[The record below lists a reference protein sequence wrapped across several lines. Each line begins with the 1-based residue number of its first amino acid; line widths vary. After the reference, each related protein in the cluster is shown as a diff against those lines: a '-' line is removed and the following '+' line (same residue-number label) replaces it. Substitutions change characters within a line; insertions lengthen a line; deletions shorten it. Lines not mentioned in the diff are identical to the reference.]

1 MEDNSSA
8 RQRIILAAIDILN
21 MEGASGI
28 TTRRIAEEASVNS
41 AAVNYYF
48 GSRDILIDQVLNI
61 TLEHAF
67 SDWRMILEVEE
78 FDLPIRIYCLLYYTM
93 EGISM
98 YPGIVH
104 SHLFDSSVKEVRRR
118 VFAERID
125 SLLDM
130 LSTRLEERTPQT
142 GEELRLSLGQ
152 MLLTAISAAMIPEL
166 LLVITK
172 DDIAAAQA
180 RSRFILHLMKRLLG
194 IELVIT
200 DTIQNDINRLLAMAF
215 TSEHQN
221 SY

>member
-1 MEDNSSA
+1 
-8 RQRIILAAIDILN
+8 
-21 MEGASGI
+21 
-28 TTRRIAEEASVNS
+28 
-41 AAVNYYF
+41 
-48 GSRDILIDQVLNI
+48 
-61 TLEHAF
+61 
-67 SDWRMILEVEE
+67 
-78 FDLPIRIYCLLYYTM
+78 
-93 EGISM
+93 M

-215 TSEHQN
+215 TSEHKN
-221 SY
+221 SH